1 MNHARLAQFAL
12 VLVACA
18 APTPSAPPPAPAPSL
33 PAELTVAPLR
43 EPDPVQRLLD
53 SLPLRAKAAQ
63 LVMPWIP
70 GTYAAAD
77 DPGFL
82 KARAWVDSLQV
93 GGIIASIGSPLDIAA
108 KLNVLQAHAAI
119 PLLVASDLEGGTA
132 MRFNGGTAFPTNMGV
147 AATGRELDAYEMGR
161 ITALEG
167 RAVGIHLVFAPVA
180 DVNNNAANPIIN
192 TRSFGADPRAVADL
206 VAAEVLGLQEHGML
220 ATAKHFPGHG
230 DTGTDTHISLPVI
243 DAPWN
248 RLDSVELVPFRA
260 AVKSGVAAV
269 MSAHIA
275 LPGID
280 SGQVRPATLTPT
292 LLTGVL
298 RDSLRFNGLV
308 VTDALDMGGIVN
320 TYGPGEAAVL
330 ALLAGVLR
338 AGEIGR
344 ASCTERVSLSV

>member
-1 MNHARLAQFAL
+1 L

-18 APTPSAPPPAPAPSL
+18 GPTPSAPPPAPAPAL
-33 PAELTVAPLR
+33 PAELAVAPLR

-53 SLPLRAKAAQ
+53 SLPLRAKVAQ

-70 GTYAAAD
+70 GSYAAAD

-180 DVNNNAANPIIN
+180 DVNNAASDHQHPLVRRRPPRRR
-192 TRSFGADPRAVADL
+192 RSRS
-206 VAAEVLGLQEHGML
+206 AEVLSLQEHGCSPRQAL
-220 ATAKHFPGHG
+220 SRTATPAPTPTSRFPSSTPPGAG
-230 DTGTDTHISLPVI
+230 STRWSWSPS
-243 DAPWN
+243 APP
-248 RLDSVELVPFRA
+248 SRA
-260 AVKSGVAAV
+260 AW
-269 MSAHIA
+269 
-275 LPGID
+275 P
-280 SGQVRPATLTPT
+280 R
-292 LLTGVL
+292 
-298 RDSLRFNGLV
+298 
-308 VTDALDMGGIVN
+308 
-320 TYGPGEAAVL
+320 
-330 ALLAGVLR
+330 
-338 AGEIGR
+338 
-344 ASCTERVSLSV
+344 